1 MKTSASSRRGSFRE
15 IEHTAD
21 LGIEITAADLPA
33 LFAVAGEALF
43 SLIVQPESVQ
53 ASRAV
58 AVSAT
63 GSDLEDLLH
72 AWLREL
78 LAHFNINDFVARSCE
93 VTGIGGGR
101 VEGIID
107 GNKTARGMRELSST
121 SNRLLKP
128 VLVIVLR
135 DRWDFRARVRN
146 TNRVL

>member
-101 VEGIID
+101 VEGIIAGETLDLSKHAFHTEIKGVTYHDFKLWQQD
-107 GNKTARGMRELSST
+107 GAWHARIIFD
-121 SNRLLKP
+121 
-128 VLVIVLR
+128 V
-135 DRWDFRARVRN
+135 
-146 TNRVL
+146 